1 MIKAAILK
9 LQDSVGANDLEP
21 VADISKSEYF
31 KPWHIVVRK
40 GKKYVW
46 NKIKFLPTGFSL
58 SDILVPKDSLILTD
72 ATAATVKSSV
82 LASACSLTDKITVK
96 GKLGAKLKHTLEI
109 DISGREYMHLKANFG
124 QVTKME
130 LNVVELNKK
139 LESG

>member
-9 LQDSVGANDLEP
+9 LIETVGANDLEP
-21 VADISKSEYF
+21 VADITKSEYF

-46 NKIKFLPTGFSL
+46 NKTKFLPTGFSL

-72 ATAATVKSSV
+72 ATAAAVKSSV
-82 LASACSLTDKITVK
+82 LASAYSLADNLTLK

-109 DISGREYMHLKANFG
+109 DISGRKYKYLKANFG
-124 QVTKME
+124 KLTKME
-130 LNVVELNKK
+130 LNLVELNKK